1 MARKKQKSTGSEA
14 KGSSEKKTSRRT
26 FGKQLGG
33 ALAALP
39 VAKAL
44 GTTSAKAQTARRPLT
59 SDVGPA
65 LSESRLWN
73 GAERFQAIA
82 PALGTVMQQMALA
95 EAEMEYAPASEEVMM
110 RPAAIQREI
119 DKAVAAA
126 AEASGASVSQISNW
140 IDAYASYGKPGLM
153 ADIPISASDC
163 AASINGTWELTSRF
177 SGGEETACR
186 SRIYNDMD
194 PDTASGKQLNTMW
207 TEVNFFEPNGSTIFF
222 ISLCD
227 IQFTQNG
234 PYEVIGSSTGTIYGN
249 FPGYEEGVRTTD
261 VFRLV
266 RKGQNESMLGYPQR
280 TQAGGSDSAARTLV
294 EVGGDA
300 GRIKYKMWGSRA
312 TREHPRTMDT
322 VDTYHIMSSRRP
334 LVGGWEPIED
344 YFNRVARQS
353 STRFNSPERDR
364 ELLRSV
370 CREIPIPRGD
380 PSRGLSSETGSL
392 SYAA

>member
-1 MARKKQKSTGSEA
+1 MARKKQKTTSSPA
-14 KGSSEKKTSRRT
+14 KEGTEKKTSRRT
-26 FGKQLGG
+26 FGKQLG
-33 ALAALP
+33 AAVAAIP

-44 GTTSAKAQTARRPLT
+44 STSGTSAKASGRSTA
-59 SDVGPA
+59 GPA
-65 LSESRLWN
+65 LLEGRQWN
-73 GAERFQAIA
+73 GAERYKAIV
-82 PALGTVMQQMALA
+82 PALGTVMRYLQEM
-95 EAEMEYAPASEEVMM
+95 EESMEYAPAPEEVYY

-126 AEASGASVSQISNW
+126 AEASGATVDQISNW
-140 IDAYASYGKPGLM
+140 IDAFASYGKPGLM

-163 AASINGTWELTSRF
+163 AASINGTWELMSRF
-177 SGGEETACR
+177 SGGSEAACR
-186 SRIYNDMD
+186 SQIYNDMD
-194 PDTASGKQLNTMW
+194 PDTASGRQLNTMW
-207 TEVNFFEPNGSTIFF
+207 TEVNFFEPDGNTIFF

-234 PYEVIGSSTGTIYGN
+234 PYEVIGSSKGIIYGN

-266 RKGQNESMLGYPQR
+266 RRGQNESMLGYPQR

-322 VDTYHIMSSRRP
+322 VDTYHIMSNRRP
-334 LVGGWEPIED
+334 LVGGWEPIGD
-344 YFNRVARQS
+344 YFERVAKQTS
-353 STRFNSPERDR
+353 SRMNSMERGR
-364 ELLRSV
+364 ELLLGA
-370 CREIPIPRGD
+370 CKDIPIPRGA
-380 PSRGLSSETGSL
+380 R
-392 SYAA
+392 